1 MAERLKWTYRME
13 EAYDAAV
20 GQCGGLEAAKP
31 KGVFEAMQATGEFP
45 ELTLQA
51 VKWHLQSHRRREA
64 REREHGPSTE
74 IKWTG
79 RLEQL
84 YESAVASLGGI
95 WAAKPKDIHAQL
107 VAEFP
112 DITVQSTKWHLYAQ
126 RRAEERIRQR
136 QEGGTPSS
144 AAQQQQDDEQQEQEQ
159 EQETRQR
166 SATRA
171 SRPGAKRRQSSRQ
184 RRRPLD
190 EDEEE
195 EEQNGEAPSPHMPRQ
210 QSAPSLVSMPGAA
223 QPTQQ
228 DGAAPAAAV
237 AAQAPPLLAPPLA
250 WGDVQSGMPRT
261 VPSLSPASA
270 PQLQPARPAASSAA
284 AASGSLASQQWQ
296 QQQHSVGR
304 PAPLR
309 PQQAPWIT
317 FAYAAACRAL
327 VHRQRRMQFI
337 RQVVMEL
344 EQQARE
350 LQMVID
356 GLEAASSDGDSASL
370 LPLLGTSLS
379 GGLGGSNTLPPL
391 AAAAPGGSLAA
402 VPAALLRAVAS
413 ATAAQPQ
420 RSIAAGAAVGRLH
433 GGGLGWPTAQGGG
446 SGGSSGGAG
455 SGPAAP
461 GAAPGPYQKRAHD
474 PASCTA
480 PNCRLCAYEQ
490 RLQQRA
496 GQPKAGGQQHPHPP
510 FLQPAAVTQ
519 QQQQQP
525 AGLPAA
531 ESSGLPLGS
540 DHSDVMAKAVLEA
553 TGLLEE
559 AGLASGGLSAPLLDA
574 LLHNLPSMPTLL
586 PHPPPS

>member
-1 MAERLKWTYRME
+1 
-13 EAYDAAV
+13 
-20 GQCGGLEAAKP
+20 
-31 KGVFEAMQATGEFP
+31 
-45 ELTLQA
+45 
-51 VKWHLQSHRRREA
+51 
-64 REREHGPSTE
+64 
-74 IKWTG
+74 
-79 RLEQL
+79 
-84 YESAVASLGGI
+84 
-95 WAAKPKDIHAQL
+95 
-107 VAEFP
+107 
-112 DITVQSTKWHLYAQ
+112 
-126 RRAEERIRQR
+126 
-136 QEGGTPSS
+136 
-144 AAQQQQDDEQQEQEQ
+144 
-159 EQETRQR
+159 
-166 SATRA
+166 
-171 SRPGAKRRQSSRQ
+171 
-184 RRRPLD
+184 
-190 EDEEE
+190 
-195 EEQNGEAPSPHMPRQ
+195 MPRQ

-317 FAYAAACRAL
+317 FAYTAACRAL

-337 RQVVMEL
+337 RQVGAWRACLAWSTCLRAAVLRCPHACTAQPCVREAQRAGAGWCWRPAADRHVHIYHAPPSLLDAPLHTCAFRLLQVVMEL

-356 GLEAASSDGDSASL
+356 GLEAASSDGDSASQ

>member
-1 MAERLKWTYRME
+1 MHALPGAPADKPLCSGACMRARRSICVLK
-13 EAYDAAV
+13 A
-20 GQCGGLEAAKP
+20 Q
-31 KGVFEAMQATGEFP
+31 
-45 ELTLQA
+45 
-51 VKWHLQSHRRREA
+51 
-64 REREHGPSTE
+64 
-74 IKWTG
+74 
-79 RLEQL
+79 
-84 YESAVASLGGI
+84 
-95 WAAKPKDIHAQL
+95 HAG
-107 VAEFP
+107 AGCC
-112 DITVQSTKWHLYAQ
+112 W
-126 RRAEERIRQR
+126 
-136 QEGGTPSS
+136 
-144 AAQQQQDDEQQEQEQ
+144 
-159 EQETRQR
+159 
-166 SATRA
+166 
-171 SRPGAKRRQSSRQ
+171 RPGKAADRHVHIYR
-184 RRRPLD
+184 
-190 EDEEE
+190 
-195 EEQNGEAPSPHMPRQ
+195 AP
-210 QSAPSLVSMPGAA
+210 PSL
-223 QPTQQ
+223 
-228 DGAAPAAAV
+228 
-237 AAQAPPLLAPPLA
+237 LN
-250 WGDVQSGMPRT
+250 
-261 VPSLSPASA
+261 
-270 PQLQPARPAASSAA
+270 
-284 AASGSLASQQWQ
+284 
-296 QQQHSVGR
+296 
-304 PAPLR
+304 APLHTCPFR
-309 PQQAPWIT
+309 
-317 FAYAAACRAL
+317 L
-327 VHRQRRMQFI
+327 L
-337 RQVVMEL
+337 QVVMEL

-433 GGGLGWPTAQGGG
+433 GGGLGWPTAQGAG

-496 GQPKAGGQQHPHPP
+496 GQPKAGGQQQPLPP
-510 FLQPAAVTQ
+510 FLQPAALTQ
-519 QQQQQP
+519 QQQQQQQP
-525 AGLPAA
+525 HPPGLPAA
-531 ESSGLPLGS
+531 ELSGLPLGS
-540 DHSDVMAKAVLEA
+540 DHSDIMAKAVLEA